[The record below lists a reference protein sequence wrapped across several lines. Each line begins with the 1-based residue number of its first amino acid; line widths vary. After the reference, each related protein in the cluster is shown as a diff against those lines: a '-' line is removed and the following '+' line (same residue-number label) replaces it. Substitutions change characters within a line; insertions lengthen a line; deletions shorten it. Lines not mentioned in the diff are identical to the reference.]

1 MNFIIT
7 QTIGGIGYLILAYSY
22 FKKQKAKILF
32 LQIISYVLFAIHY
45 FLLSGITGAVCNI
58 IGLIALIAI
67 YLSEKYKFKYK
78 NILVSA
84 IILLLIAANLF
95 TYNNIFSIFPIISSV
110 VVILSFLT
118 NDENAIRGVGVIA
131 AICWLIYAVVYKS
144 YVSIVFEV
152 ITLIATYIAFMKNY
166 KFVSIRVKVMTAI
179 TTGMLL
185 IIAATMGFTYRYFS
199 SGLLEMTWPNYITN
213 VLPKVAVLF
222 ALILLGVLF
231 FIDYSIIGPIN
242 TITNVTKKFAQD
254 TNDKRKENTE
264 KIFKLKFNK
273 RNDELG
279 KLYSAIAMTTMESSE
294 FADDIEAQSKKIL
307 KMQNGLIMVLSEM
320 VEARDEG
327 TGAHVKKTKAYVEI
341 IINEMKK
348 EGIYADQL
356 TERFISDTINAA
368 PLHDIG
374 KIHVPDSILTKPAKL
389 TDEEFEIMK
398 THTSF
403 GAKMI
408 QDTIDQMGEDEIGY
422 LAEAKNIAEF
432 HHEKWNGNGYP
443 KGLKRRRNT
452 FVCQNYGSCRCV

>member
-22 FKKQKAKILF
+22 FKKQKEKILF

-58 IGLIALIAI
+58 IGLFALIAI

-78 NILVSA
+78 NILISA
-84 IILLLIAANLF
+84 IILLLIAVNLF

-118 NDENAIRGVGVIA
+118 KDENTIRGVGVIA
-131 AICWLIYAVVYKS
+131 AICWLIYAVVYRS
-144 YVSIVFEV
+144 YVAIVFEV

-166 KFVSIRVKVMTAI
+166 KFVSIRIKTMTAV

-185 IIAATMGFTYRYFS
+185 LIAATMGFTYKYFS
-199 SGLLEMTWPNYITN
+199 SGLLPMTWPNYITN
-213 VLPKVAVLF
+213 VLPRVAVLF
-222 ALILLGVLF
+222 ALILIGVLA
-231 FIDYSIIGPIN
+231 FIDFCIIGPIN

-264 KIFKLKFNK
+264 RIFKLRFNK

-327 TGAHVKKTKAYVEI
+327 TGTHVKKTKAYVEI
-341 IINEMKK
+341 IVNEMKK

-356 TERFISDTINAA
+356 TEKFISDTVNAA

-408 QDTIDQMGEDEIGY
+408 QDTINQMGEDEIGY

-432 HHEKWNGNGYP
+432 HMEPIFKN
-443 KGLKRRRNT
+443 
-452 FVCQNYGSCRCV
+452 